1 MYVKSVEELL
11 KQKLQA
17 KPEVLHSELLDG
29 LTHQERIGL
38 VDTIR
43 EMERSKLLKRE
54 MWRNEQGKLVPRYIR
69 VG

>member
-1 MYVKSVEELL
+1 MYVKSVETLL
-11 KQKLQA
+11 VTRLQA

-38 VDTIR
+38 IDTIR
-43 EMERSKLLKRE
+43 EMERAGKLKRT
-54 MWRNEQGKLVPRYIR
+54 MQRNTEGKLVPVYVR